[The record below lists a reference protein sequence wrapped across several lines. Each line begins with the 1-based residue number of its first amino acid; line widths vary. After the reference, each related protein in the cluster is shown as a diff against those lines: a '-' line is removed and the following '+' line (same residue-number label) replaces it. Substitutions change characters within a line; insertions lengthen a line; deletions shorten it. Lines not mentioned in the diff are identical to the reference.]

1 MDSLPLVVAAPTK
14 FEGPNARNVGVQLRA
29 GLSRRSVVI
38 ADLTQTWVCDLA
50 AIGELCLAHEL
61 AAARGAELRIVVSS
75 GSIRD
80 QFAAAELDAELH
92 IYPSISLASG
102 PDAPS

>member
-14 FEGPNARNVGVQLRA
+14 FEGPNARNVGVQLHA

-61 AAARGAELRIVVSS
+61 AAASGAELRIVVSS
-75 GSIRD
+75 GSILD
-80 QFAAAELDAELH
+80 QLEASELDAGRH
-92 IYPSISLASG
+92 IYLSVSIACG
-102 PDAPS
+102 P